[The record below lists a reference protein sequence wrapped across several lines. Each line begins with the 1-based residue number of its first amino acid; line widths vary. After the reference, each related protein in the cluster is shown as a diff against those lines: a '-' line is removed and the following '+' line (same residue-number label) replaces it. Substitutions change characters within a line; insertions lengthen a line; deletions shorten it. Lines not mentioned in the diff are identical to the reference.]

1 MKVDIQALKGSI
13 SYIKQAT
20 DILST
25 ENENLEA
32 TIKSISEDRNKYFAQ
47 VRCLE
52 EEVDVLTN
60 KLKMATTSRKG
71 TSGQNSILRENM
83 LKMLKAVNEGYGL
96 TDVED
101 AIKAILHN
109 TEVIKNHKKLNQE
122 LTVSISDLKRENSI
136 LLNRAEIAEK
146 AATFYRRKLI
156 EINQETSKL
165 FES

>member
-1 MKVDIQALKGSI
+1 MKVDTQALKGSVE
-13 SYIKQAT
+13 YIKQAVH
-20 DILST
+20 ILYT
-25 ENENLEA
+25 ENQNLESA
-32 TIKSISEDRNKYFAQ
+32 VKSITEDRNKYFAQ

-60 KLKMATTSRKG
+60 KVKIATTSRVG
-71 TSGQNSILRENM
+71 TSRQNSIIREDI
-83 LKMLKAVNEGYGL
+83 LKILKAVNEGYGL
-96 TDVED
+96 ADVED

-109 TEVIKNHKKLNQE
+109 IEVIKNYKKLSHE

-146 AATFYRRKLI
+146 ATSFYRRKLI

-165 FES
+165 FEG